1 MRVYL
6 TKTDLQNPV
15 AKELLALCIRIAD
28 DGQITLDEI
37 KELRRWLRANE
48 SSEIESVRYL
58 ADIMHRITADK
69 VIDRDELIELQMAI
83 ERVVPAAYRDP
94 IVKARKNREKEK
106 QARRREIREQEKL
119 KEREERDKQRA
130 EEIRLAKRLRHS
142 FAKVAGVSFRN
153 DDWTERQDVIDK
165 CRAGEM
171 LYFEHD
177 AENRFSTFATKV
189 LRAET
194 NEQLGHV
201 PEYLAS
207 HVLEQMEDGYG
218 VIGYITAITGGYGD
232 PPILGVNMLIV
243 YFARDVSNEEYHAYV
258 NQLLTKPN

>member
-1 MRVYL
+1 
-6 TKTDLQNPV
+6 
-15 AKELLALCIRIAD
+15 
-28 DGQITLDEI
+28 
-37 KELRRWLRANE
+37 
-48 SSEIESVRYL
+48 
-58 ADIMHRITADK
+58 
-69 VIDRDELIELQMAI
+69 MAI
-83 ERVVPAAYRDP
+83 ERVIPAAYRDP
-94 IVKARKNREKEK
+94 IVQARKKREKEK

-130 EEIRLAKRLRHS
+130 EETRLAKRLRHS

-177 AENRFSTFATKV
+177 AQNRFSTYATKV

-194 NEQLGHV
+194 KEQLGHV

-218 VIGYITAITGGYGD
+218 VVGYITAITGGYGD
-232 PPILGVNMLIV
+232 QPIHGVNMLII
-243 YFARDVSNEEYHAYV
+243 YFARDISSEEYHAYV
-258 NQLLTKPN
+258 DPLLTKPN